1 MRKLL
6 YLIFLSIISLNLF
19 AQNNNGKLEVIQ
31 DEKVDELLNKHIK
44 VNETSNTISGFRI
57 NIFFKSGNN
66 SKANA
71 YQIKT
76 AFNTKYP
83 GIEAYV
89 VYEEP
94 NFKVK
99 VGDFRTRMEARGF
112 LLKIKSDFPEA
123 FVIKDQ
129 INCKD
134 FFYTNF
140 FFSNMS

>member
-1 MRKLL
+1 MKRIFNFLFFA
-6 YLIFLSIISLNLF
+6 LICVCLN
-19 AQNNNGKLEVIQ
+19 AQNTNGKLEIIQ
-31 DEKVDELLNKHIK
+31 DEKVDELLSKHLK
-44 VNETSNTISGFRI
+44 VNEISNTISGFRI

-76 AFNTKYP
+76 TFNTKYP
-83 GIEAYV
+83 GVEAYV

-99 VGDFRTRMEARGF
+99 IGDFRNRMEARGF

-129 INCKD
+129 IN
-134 FFYTNF
+134 YPLLEQ
-140 FFSNMS
+140 

>member
-31 DEKVDELLNKHIK
+31 DKKVDELLNKHIK

-129 INCKD
+129 INYPVIDK
-134 FFYTNF
+134 
-140 FFSNMS
+140 

>member
-129 INCKD
+129 INYPIIDK
-134 FFYTNF
+134 
-140 FFSNMS
+140 